1 MPPRAEVLRRCSYL
15 PCHLS
20 ALLDRTHAPCALYAA
35 VRLLSALECSSLP
48 LFCRR
53 LCSTDSP
60 SPLRACRSHLW
71 RLHLRVPAA
80 ECTGTGR
87 APLLRQRRVLP
98 LAGRAAHRPASAA
111 APLHG
116 RTAHLPARDVWLD
129 GSRCSRDGAEI
140 EPTCPAR
147 DVWLDGSRCSRDGA
161 EIEPACP
168 ARDVW
173 LRRARKRAHTSSSAA
188 RGDTR
193 DASTTC
199 PRGLGC
205 RRQHVLCPLSPR
217 APRPRVRRA
226 LWPVDRRRPEVRDPA
241 EI

>member
-140 EPTCPAR
+140 EP
-147 DVWLDGSRCSRDGA
+147 
-161 EIEPACP
+161 ACP

>member
-20 ALLDRTHAPCALYAA
+20 ALLDRTHAPCALYAT

-98 LAGRAAHRPASAA
+98 LAGRAAPRPASAA

-116 RTAHLPARDVWLD
+116 RAAHRPARDVWLD

-140 EPTCPAR
+140 EPT
-147 DVWLDGSRCSRDGA
+147 
-161 EIEPACP
+161 CP

>member
-147 DVWLDGSRCSRDGA
+147 DVWL
-161 EIEPACP
+161 
-168 ARDVW
+168 
-173 LRRARKRAHTSSSAA
+173 RRARKRAHTSSSAA

>member
-147 DVWLDGSRCSRDGA
+147 DVWL
-161 EIEPACP
+161 
-168 ARDVW
+168 
-173 LRRARKRAHTSSSAA
+173 RRARKRAHTSSSAA

-217 APRPRVRRA
+217 VPRPRVRRA

>member
-147 DVWLDGSRCSRDGA
+147 DVWL
-161 EIEPACP
+161 
-168 ARDVW
+168 
-173 LRRARKRAHTSSSAA
+173 RRARKRAHTSSSAA

-193 DASTTC
+193 DASTTR

-226 LWPVDRRRPEVRDPA
+226 LWPVDRRRPEVRNPA

>member
-35 VRLLSALECSSLP
+35 AVRLLSALECTSLP
-48 LFCRR
+48 LFCPR

-87 APLLRQRRVLP
+87 APLFRQRRVLP
-98 LAGRAAHRPASAA
+98 LACRAAHRPASAA

-140 EPTCPAR
+140 EPTCH
-147 DVWLDGSRCSRDGA
+147 
-161 EIEPACP
+161 

-205 RRQHVLCPLSPR
+205 RRQHVLCPLPPR
-217 APRPRVRRA
+217 APCPGVRRA
-226 LWPVDRRRPEVRDPA
+226 LWPLD
-241 EI
+241 

>member
-20 ALLDRTHAPCALYAA
+20 ALLDRTHAPCALYAT

-147 DVWLDGSRCSRDGA
+147 DVWL
-161 EIEPACP
+161 
-168 ARDVW
+168 
-173 LRRARKRAHTSSSAA
+173 RRARKRAHTSSSAA

-205 RRQHVLCPLSPR
+205 RRQHVLCPLPPR
-217 APRPRVRRA
+217 APCPGVRRA
-226 LWPVDRRRPEVRDPA
+226 LWPLD
-241 EI
+241 